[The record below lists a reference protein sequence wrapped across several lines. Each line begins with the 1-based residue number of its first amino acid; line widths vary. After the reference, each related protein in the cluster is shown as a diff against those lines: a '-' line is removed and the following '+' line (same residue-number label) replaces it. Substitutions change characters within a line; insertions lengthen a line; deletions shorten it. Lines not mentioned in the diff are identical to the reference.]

1 MNEKDFEKL
10 AELLRANE
18 EKLDNLIKKRGET
31 ETVSETKGLKDNLSE
46 INIKRSSISWI
57 LITIR
62 YIV

>member
-31 ETVSETKGLKDNLSE
+31 ETVSETKKEIEKDNLSE
-46 INIKRSSISWI
+46 INIKKVIDQLDI
-57 LITIR
+57 
-62 YIV
+62 